1 MKICLVM
8 GTRPNFMKIAALLG
22 PIKNSS
28 IESIVVHTGQ
38 HYDDNMSK
46 SILSDLSFNKI
57 NYHIKLSSNGSINQ
71 FANIMTEFENI
82 CTIEKP
88 DIVVVPGDVNSS
100 LACALVA
107 SKLDIR
113 IAHLEAGLRSFD
125 RAMPEEI
132 NRLLTDQLSDYL
144 FITEESAKIN
154 LINEGIDKDKIVF
167 TGNTMIDT
175 LSKNIFKA
183 KSLKVCEKYGL
194 LKNQYCLV
202 TMHRPSNVDDLK
214 GLKNIIK
221 MLNDISSKIKV
232 IFPIHPRTKKKIQT
246 QSLSF
251 NESVICI
258 EPLPYLEFLSLMSD
272 ALIVL
277 TDSGGVQEETTY
289 LDVQC
294 VTFRENTERPVTI
307 EIGTNHLVGVDTVKT
322 IETITKIIDGYKK
335 SGALPKYWDGKAGQ
349 RTIQYL
355 EKVNIK

>member
-1 MKICLVM
+1 MKLCLVM
-8 GTRPNFMKIAALLG
+8 GTRPNFMKIAALLE
-22 PIKNSS
+22 PLKKSNF
-28 IESIVVHTGQ
+28 EFIVVHTGQ

-57 NYHIKLSSNGSINQ
+57 NYHIKLNSNGSIIQ

-82 CTIEKP
+82 CKIEKP
-88 DIVVVPGDVNSS
+88 DIVIVPGDVNSS

-107 SKLDIR
+107 SKIDIK

-132 NRLLTDQLSDYL
+132 NRILIDQLSDYL

-154 LINEGIDKDKIVF
+154 LIKENIDKGKIIF

-175 LSKNIFKA
+175 LSKNISKA

-194 LKNQYCLV
+194 LKNQFCLV
-202 TMHRPSNVDDLK
+202 TMHRPSNVDNLK

-221 MLNDISSKIKV
+221 MVNDISSKIKV
-232 IFPIHPRTKKKIQT
+232 IFPIHPRTKKKIET

-251 NESVICI
+251 NKSFICI
-258 EPLPYLEFLSLMSD
+258 EPLPYLEFLSLMSNS
-272 ALIVL
+272 LFVL

-289 LDVQC
+289 LGVQC
-294 VTFRENTERPVTI
+294 VTFRENTERPVTV
-307 EIGTNHLVGVDTVKT
+307 ELGTNHLVGIDTVYT
-322 IETITKIIDGYKK
+322 IETITKIIDGNKK
-335 SGALPKYWDGKAGQ
+335 NGVLPKYWDGKAGN
-349 RTIQYL
+349 RIIKYL
-355 EKVNIK
+355 EKENIK